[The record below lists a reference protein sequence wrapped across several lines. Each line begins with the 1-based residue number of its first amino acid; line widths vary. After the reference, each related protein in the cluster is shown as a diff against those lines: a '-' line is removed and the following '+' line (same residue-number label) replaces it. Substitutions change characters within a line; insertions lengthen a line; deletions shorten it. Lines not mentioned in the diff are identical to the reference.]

1 VYVTCLCDSNGIEH
15 YCLSPRVQVR
25 RALCEAER
33 QLEMRQHMPL
43 ADLQQWLQLTYEIET
58 RYFEEKR
65 QLTEK
70 QLCNA
75 KDMVQCCLIADE
87 LRILVI

>member
-1 VYVTCLCDSNGIEH
+1 VVSHPWFYLYLSTC
-15 YCLSPRVQVR
+15 VQVQ

-33 QLEMRQHMPL
+33 QLEVRQHMPF

-75 KDMVQCCLIADE
+75 KDMVQ
-87 LRILVI
+87 

>member
-1 VYVTCLCDSNGIEH
+1 M
-15 YCLSPRVQVR
+15 QVR

-33 QLEMRQHMPL
+33 QLEMRQNMPL
-43 ADLQQWLQLTYEIET
+43 AGDLQQWLQLTYEIET

-75 KDMVQCCLIADE
+75 KDMVHCYSKRLCSLTTDE
-87 LRILVI
+87 